1 MIKRKLKL
9 GLPAGSLQE
18 STISLFKK
26 AGFSVTTGK
35 RSYAP
40 LIDDP
45 EIECLLIR
53 AQEIPRYVQN
63 GQLDVG
69 ISGKDWIL
77 ETNAKVQEI
86 GELAYTKSM
95 LGIVRLVLAVPQD
108 SPFKTAK
115 DLSGKR
121 VATELVN
128 MTKKYFRQQGVNVDV
143 EYSWGAT
150 EVKPPRLVDAIAELT
165 ETGTTLR
172 ANNLRVI
179 DTIMESTTRVMA
191 NRDSWKD
198 PWKRKKSQDIYDLL
212 EGALRAETMVGM
224 KLNCRRKDLEKI
236 IKRLPALRNPTISN
250 LSDPDWVAAEI
261 MIEEPEVRELIPK
274 LKEMGAEGI
283 VEYPLNKII
292 L

>member
-1 MIKRKLKL
+1 MTARKLKL
-9 GLPAGSLQE
+9 GLPAGSLKD

-26 AGFSVTTGK
+26 AGFNVTMGK

-53 AQEIPRYVQN
+53 AQEIPRYVQG
-63 GQLDVG
+63 GQLDLG

-77 ETNAKVQEI
+77 ETNAKVQEL

-95 LGIVRLVLAVPQD
+95 LGVVGLVLAVPEN
-108 SPFKTAK
+108 SPYKTAK
-115 DLSGKR
+115 DLKGKR

-128 MTKKYFRQQGVNVDV
+128 VTKKYFKKQGVDVKV

-191 NRDSWKD
+191 NRDAWKD
-198 PWKRKKSQDIYDLL
+198 AWKRRKSQDIFDLL
-212 EGALRAETMVGM
+212 EGALRAETMVGLKM
-224 KLNCRRKDLEKI
+224 NCLRTDLEKI
-236 IKRLPALRNPTISN
+236 IKYLPALRNPTISN

-261 MIEEPEVRELIPK
+261 MIEEPQVRELIPK
-274 LKEMGAEGI
+274 LKSMGAEGI